1 MCAAATIIIRIRK
14 VKNMEIKVHKVGS
27 FRSRQARQGLLLLCL
42 MAVAM
47 AASTHAERQT
57 AITPQRECTVK
68 RTWRIEDSVRIKKAT
83 FEYGCLQVY
92 SQVI

>member
-1 MCAAATIIIRIRK
+1 ML
-14 VKNMEIKVHKVGS
+14 KVGS
-27 FRSRQARQGLLLLCL
+27 FRSRQARQARQGLLLLCL

-47 AASTHAERQT
+47 AGSTHAERQI

-92 SQVI
+92 SLVIQSVCRYAKVQNVK